1 MDNIILTAKDMKSLT
16 YRIGVMELKVDYH
29 IVVVHLALHV
39 REIITDTT
47 SGQSFCIVVVILVS
61 IQNYYSKFA
70 YDVDIVI

>member
-1 MDNIILTAKDMKSLT
+1 
-16 YRIGVMELKVDYH
+16 MEMKVDYH

-47 SGQSFCIVVVILVS
+47 SRQSFCIVVVILVS

-70 YDVDIVI
+70 VFINMMWTLLFNIISCLFCNYRD

>member
-1 MDNIILTAKDMKSLT
+1 MKSLT